1 MQHGGPGRCGHTI
14 VMHYPGGHLATRP
27 CLKSLN
33 GCHHVPQPTCS
44 PAPCAQP
51 TPGTKMSPKPRREK
65 GRSHRESGEVFSRGT
80 FSTMG
85 SCGESRAQP
94 GRPCPPTLLGPQP
107 TAPVAG
113 WPTFS
118 WVDEFEGP
126 VATSTMMLLPL
137 CTRKAV
143 SQGAGG
149 GQAAGRAEGT
159 YLGQEGGDEDKE
171 DVVDEEHQQQQRA
184 GLREPAPE

>member
-1 MQHGGPGRCGHTI
+1 MF
-14 VMHYPGGHLATRP
+14 
-27 CLKSLN
+27 SL
-33 GCHHVPQPTCS
+33 
-44 PAPCAQP
+44 
-51 TPGTKMSPKPRREK
+51 
-65 GRSHRESGEVFSRGT
+65 GT

-94 GRPCPPTLLGPQP
+94 GRPPTLLGPQP
-107 TAPVAG
+107 TVPVAG

-137 CTRKAV
+137 CTRQVV

-149 GQAAGRAEGT
+149 GQAAGRGR
-159 YLGQEGGDEDKE
+159 GDLPWSG
-171 DVVDEEHQQQQRA
+171 R
-184 GLREPAPE
+184 G